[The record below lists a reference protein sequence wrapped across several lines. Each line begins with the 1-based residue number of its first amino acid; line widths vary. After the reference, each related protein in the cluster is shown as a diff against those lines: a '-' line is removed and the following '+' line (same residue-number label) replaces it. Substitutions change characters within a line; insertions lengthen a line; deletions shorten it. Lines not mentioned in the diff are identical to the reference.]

1 MTTML
6 RQISE
11 LSAIASIPSRSL
23 GVPDVVDACQ
33 RLRRLL
39 GAEDA
44 YILRAG
50 DPYFVRLGAD
60 DETPSTYEIK
70 QRGYWMAW
78 KELAAHPSISAGMF
92 TAADRFVTGDIAAI
106 EAGKPA
112 THIATILPASES
124 NSEVLVVRGPWPN
137 GLTAE
142 QLEVITAVRPI
153 FAYLVGNVLDAERHE
168 RQRSQ
173 LAALADVS
181 AAFSE
186 AEEMSDVLEALA
198 TAIAKASE
206 FDWVNINLADEAME
220 HIVEAVQNVAR
231 YSGTDTAKV
240 YGGSSPGGSVQVSM
254 LRMIRRFAESKAPYL
269 VPDVFG
275 VEIRNEGDAELQRF
289 YERAHILSTASFPI
303 LFQER
308 ILGSVVFSASTS
320 HEFDNAEVEFLS
332 ALVSQAATTVKALR
346 LNAELRAAD
355 QRLRAILTNAP
366 VLTCVL
372 DRSGIVSLLEGP
384 GMDAGGLTD
393 LTYVGRSIF
402 DPTVPLPR
410 ALMAELRDSLQ
421 KCLAG
426 ESHST
431 RGRWGPRDY
440 EAQYAPLRDESGA
453 PSGAICIALDV
464 TERVRAEQDLLDL
477 NRRLEEA
484 HAAALQLAEKAEQSA
499 RAKSEFIANTSH
511 EIRTPMNGV
520 IGMTGL
526 LLDTSLDR
534 EQREYVETIRD
545 SADALLTV
553 IDDILD
559 FSKLEAGKMSMAV
572 EDFDLRTVIE
582 EVGDLLAPSAHKKGL
597 EFTFSMI
604 PADFPSGVRG
614 DSGRLRQVLV
624 NLVGNALKFTDTGE
638 IGIGATVCAETADTL
653 TVLLAVT
660 DTGIGIPEERQSAI
674 FDSFTQADGTSTR
687 KYGGTGLGLTICSQ
701 IVRLMG
707 GKIGVRSRPG
717 EGSSFWIE
725 VPFARQAVTPVRRQ
739 PAESL
744 RGSRVLV
751 VDDNATNRR
760 ILREQLLSWGCVP
773 VEATGGMEALQVLR
787 AQPDDFALVLMD
799 FQMPE
804 IDGQDTT
811 ETIKSDPQFAT
822 LPVILLS
829 SAGLLPKEQ
838 AVARGFAAALAKPVR
853 QSQLYNAMVEALG
866 AGSAPAV
873 AQPTAKGEPASEIAP
888 LHLRVLLAEDNAI
901 NQKVAL
907 RMMEKWAC
915 DVVAV
920 DNGND
925 ALRALEASSY
935 DVVMMDCHMPGLDG
949 YETTLEIR
957 RRERVTGKHLPIIA
971 MTANALEGDRDR
983 CLSVGMDDYVR
994 KPVKPSDLWSAL
1006 HVWGERQRSVE
1017 QVKTAEQPDTCPLDL
1032 DQLQQASG
1040 DDAELAEELTDEFWR
1055 ALPQSAQDVREA
1067 IADGDA
1073 SALVLAAHHLKGS
1086 CWAIGAGPLGAVLAR
1101 LESVGKSGD
1110 LAGAA
1115 DLLGCF
1121 EAEQARLHEFCN
1133 RSFPKRAA

>member
-1 MTTML
+1 ML
-6 RQISE
+6 RQISA
-11 LSAIASIPSRSL
+11 LSTIASTPPRSL
-23 GVPDVVDACQ
+23 SIHDVAEACDL
-33 RLRRLL
+33 LRKLL

-60 DETPSTYEIK
+60 DETPGTYEIK
-70 QRGYWMAW
+70 QRGYWMVW
-78 KELAAHPSISAGMF
+78 KELAAHPLLSAGMF
-92 TAADRFVTGDIAAI
+92 TASERFVRG
-106 EAGKPA
+106 EVAGIQPGQAA

-137 GLTAE
+137 GLSE
-142 QLEVITAVRPI
+142 QDIDVITAVRPI
-153 FAYLVGNVLDAERHE
+153 FAYLVGSVLDAERHE
-168 RQRSQ
+168 RQRFQ
-173 LAALADVS
+173 LGALSEVS

-186 AEEMSDVLEALA
+186 AEEMGDVLAALA

-206 FDWVNINLADEAME
+206 FDWVNINLVDETMKHVLE
-220 HIVEAVQNVAR
+220 SVQNVAR

-240 YGGSSPGGSVQVSM
+240 YGGSSPGGAVQASM
-254 LRMIRRFAESKAPYL
+254 VRMIRRLSETRQPYL
-269 VPDVFG
+269 VPDVFAT
-275 VEIRNEGDAELQRF
+275 EARNEADAELQRF
-289 YERAHILSTASFPI
+289 YQRAHILSTASFPI

-308 ILGSVVFSASTS
+308 VLGSVVFSASTS
-320 HEFDNAEVEFLS
+320 HEFDHAEVEFLA
-332 ALVSQAATTVKALR
+332 ALVAQAATTVKALR
-346 LNAELRAAD
+346 LNAELREAD
-355 QRLRAILTNAP
+355 QRLRAILANAP
-366 VLTCVL
+366 VLICVL
-372 DRSGIVSLLEGP
+372 DRSGVVALLEGP
-384 GMDAGGLTD
+384 GLEAGGLTD

-402 DPTVPLPR
+402 EPDIPLPR
-410 ALMAELRDSLQ
+410 TLVTELQNSLQ

-431 RGRWGPRDY
+431 RGRWGRRDY
-440 EAQYAPLRDESGA
+440 EAQYAPLRDESGT
-453 PSGAICIALDV
+453 PGGAICVALDV
-464 TERVRAEQDLLDL
+464 TERVRAEKDLLDL
-477 NRRLEEA
+477 NSRLEEA

-526 LLDTSLDR
+526 LMDTSLNT

-604 PADFPSGVRG
+604 PPDFPSAVRG

-624 NLVGNALKFTDTGE
+624 NLVGNALKFTDAGE
-638 IGIGATVCAETADTL
+638 IGIGATISGESDDRV

-660 DTGIGIPEERQSAI
+660 DTGIGIPEERQTAI

-687 KYGGTGLGLTICSQ
+687 KYGGTGLGLTISSQ

-707 GKIGVRSRPG
+707 GRIGVRSRPG

-725 VPFARQAVTPVRRQ
+725 VPFLKQAAASVRRQ

-760 ILREQLLSWGCVP
+760 ILHEQLISWGCEP
-773 VEATGGMEALQVLR
+773 VEAIGGMQAMAALR
-787 AQPDDFALVLMD
+787 APGDPFALVLMD
-799 FQMPE
+799 YQMPE
-804 IDGQDTT
+804 VDGQDTT
-811 ETIKSDPQFAT
+811 AMIKAEPRFAS
-822 LPVILLS
+822 LPVVLLS

-838 AVARGFAAALAKPVR
+838 ATARGFAAALAKPVR

-866 AGSAPAV
+866 TGPAPV
-873 AQPTAKGEPASEIAP
+873 AASPSDKHEPAQAALAAP
-888 LHLRVLLAEDNAI
+888 LNLRVLLAEDNAI
-901 NQKVAL
+901 NQKVAV
-907 RMMEKWAC
+907 RMMEKWECA
-915 DVVAV
+915 VVAV

-925 ALRALEASSY
+925 ALRALDSGTY

-957 RRERVTGKHLPIIA
+957 RRERITGKHMPIIA

-994 KPVKPSDLWSAL
+994 KPVKPSDLWAAL
-1006 HVWGERQRSVE
+1006 HTWSERQRSIE
-1017 QVKTAEQPDTCPLDL
+1017 LVKPAEYQDTCPLDIE
-1032 DQLQQASG
+1032 QLQQASG
-1040 DDAELAEELTDEFWR
+1040 DDPELAEELTGEFWR
-1055 ALPQSAQDVREA
+1055 TLPQSAQDVRQA
-1067 IADGDA
+1067 VADADA

-1086 CWAIGAGPLGAVLAR
+1086 CWAIGAAPLGAVLAR
-1101 LESVGKSGD
+1101 LESLGKS
-1110 LAGAA
+1110 A
-1115 DLLGCF
+1115 DLDGAPQLLSRF
-1121 EAEQARLHEFCN
+1121 EDERARLQEFCE
-1133 RSFPKRAA
+1133 RTLPRRAA